1 MRFGKITFFALLIS
15 SFFSY
20 CDLVGSGSEHSSA
33 KNGTLDLS
41 KHSFED
47 GKIVPLDGEWEFY
60 WEEWISPNDFSDPKF
75 KSKKKFVTVPS
86 VWKESFSKDPEA
98 VGHGYATYRLKVKL
112 GKRKQALA
120 LKIPDQGTAYI
131 LYANGKKI
139 ASVGSLGKSES
150 ESKAKYELKI
160 SLVPDSENLELVF
173 YVSNF
178 QNRWGGVWN
187 SIQLGEL
194 ESVLKD
200 VRKRRDL
207 EWALVLIAAT
217 MSFYNVFFYF
227 FRRNESAHLLFAFH
241 AFLIMVRSLT
251 IGDSRLAYELLQ
263 GISWEL
269 PNRLEYISVYISGPT
284 LYAFL
289 YRYCKTDFWRRFGR
303 YFVIPYYLASFIVL
317 FFPNAYYTLTLLP
330 VALYLPLVTMPVWL
344 VLLAVGLKRGIEGG
358 LSLFSGYVVISLC
371 TLNDIGLFLGLWNGI
386 YLIQYGE
393 VALILGY
400 SILISK
406 IFSEA
411 FRRSD
416 TLGTKMKSLVLSTRE
431 IMQSYSYDKAADTAL
446 KMLHE
451 NGKEQTIISN
461 NGRTIAVEQTVYV
474 YLEEP
479 NSSIW
484 KRYCISSLGDLETV
498 EVYKYDVQDL
508 IGLDPSSLTGPI
520 IKNDR
525 LVVSVQDEQL
535 YKLIFDL
542 PSEGYSD
549 DSQMDW
555 VRGVADALA
564 FSVRNIARQDRE
576 KLAIIGELSA
586 EIVHDLGHPI
596 AMIRQNLKNLRSKKG
611 TSKTNLLFQAEKEV
625 DALTNLT
632 LDILD
637 FSKNRIILDLQT
649 LEIKA
654 YFKEIFEDLETF
666 FQSTKMKLA
675 FKINAKGSIRLDPL
689 RIRRLIFNLAKNAAE
704 ATDEKGIF
712 SIRIEREEDIV
723 YLIFEDNGQG
733 FSKDMERYIFD
744 SGFGSKKP
752 YGTGLGL
759 SIIRKIVFAH
769 GGEILVSSEEGKG
782 TRFTILLRS

>member
-1 MRFGKITFFALLIS
+1 MRSGKITFFVLLIS
-15 SFFSY
+15 SFHFH
-20 CDLVGSGSEHSSA
+20 CGLVGSGLEHSFA
-33 KNGTLDLS
+33 KNGALDLS

-47 GKIVPLDGEWEFY
+47 GKIIPLDGEWEFY
-60 WEEWISPNDFSDPKF
+60 WKEFIPSGDFSDPKY
-75 KSKKKFVTVPS
+75 KSKKKFITVPS
-86 VWKESFSKDPEA
+86 VWTESFSKDPDA
-98 VGHGYATYRLKVKL
+98 AGHGYATYRLKIRL
-112 GKRKQALA
+112 GERKQALA
-120 LKIPDQGTAYI
+120 LKIPDLGTSYV

-139 ASVGSLGKSES
+139 ASVGEIGKTE
-150 ESKAKYELKI
+150 EEVKAKYELKI
-160 SLVPDSENLELVF
+160 ALVSSSENLELVF
-173 YVSNF
+173 HVSNF

-187 SIQLGEL
+187 SIQLGEW
-194 ESVLKD
+194 ENVLQD

-241 AFLIMVRSLT
+241 CFLIMIRSLT
-251 IGDSRLAYELLQ
+251 NGDSRLAYEFLQ

-269 PNRLEYISVYISGPT
+269 PNRLEYISVYTSGPT

-289 YRYCKTDFWRRFGR
+289 YRYCKTEFWRKFGQ
-303 YFVIPYYLASFIVL
+303 YICIPYYLAVFIVL

-330 VALYLPLVTMPVWL
+330 IALYMPLVTMPIWL
-344 VLLAVGLKRGIEGG
+344 VLLAIGLKRRIEGG
-358 LSLFSGYVVISLC
+358 VILFAGYVVISL
-371 TLNDIGLFLGLWNGI
+371 TTVNDIMLFFGFWKST

-400 SILISK
+400 SVLISK

-411 FRRSD
+411 FKRSD
-416 TLGTKMKSLVLSTRE
+416 TLGTKMKSLVFSTRE
-431 IMQSYSYDKAADTAL
+431 IMQSSSYDKAADTAL
-446 KMLHE
+446 KILHE
-451 NGKEQTIISN
+451 NGK
-461 NGRTIAVEQTVYV
+461 EQTVYV

-479 NSSIW
+479 NSSVW
-484 KRYCISSLGDLETV
+484 KRYSISPLGTFESV
-498 EVYKYDVQDL
+498 EVYKYDVQNL
-508 IGLDPSSLTGPI
+508 LGLDPSSLSGPV
-520 IKNDR
+520 NQNNR
-525 LVVSVQDEQL
+525 LIVSVQDEQL

-542 PSEGYSD
+542 PFQEYSD

-555 VRGVADALA
+555 VRGIADALA
-564 FSVRNIARQDRE
+564 FSVHNIARQDRE

-596 AMIRQNLKNLRSKKG
+596 AMIRQNLKNIGSQKG
-611 TSKTNLLFQAEKEV
+611 KSKTGFLFQAEKEV
-625 DALTNLT
+625 NALTNLT

-637 FSKNRIILDLQT
+637 FSKNRIILDLQNT
-649 LEIKA
+649 DIKT

-666 FQSTKMKLA
+666 FQSTKMKLV

-712 SIRIEREEDIV
+712 SIRIEKEENVV
-723 YLIFEDNGQG
+723 YLIFEDNGEG
-733 FSKDMERYIFD
+733 FSKDMEKYIFD

-759 SIIRKIVFAH
+759 SIIRKIVSAH
-769 GGEILVSSEEGKG
+769 GGEILVSTEEGKG

>member
-1 MRFGKITFFALLIS
+1 MRFGKTTCFALLIS
-15 SFFSY
+15 SFLFH
-20 CDLVGSGSEHSSA
+20 CGLIGSGLEHSSA
-33 KNGTLDLS
+33 KNGILDLS
-41 KHSFED
+41 KHSFQD
-47 GKIVPLDGEWEFY
+47 GKIIPLDGEWEFY
-60 WEEWISPNDFSDPKF
+60 WEEFISPGDFSGPKY
-75 KSKKKFVTVPS
+75 KSQKKIVTVPS
-86 VWKESFSKDPEA
+86 VWTESFSKDPGIA
-98 VGHGYATYRLKVKL
+98 GHGYATYRLKLKL
-112 GKRKQALA
+112 RERRQTLA
-120 LKIPDQGTAYI
+120 LKIPDLGTSYI
-131 LYANGKKI
+131 LYANGKKV
-139 ASVGSLGKSES
+139 ASVGTVGKSKSES
-150 ESKAKYELKI
+150 IAKYELKI
-160 SLVPDSENLELVF
+160 SLTPDSENLELVF
-173 YVSNF
+173 HVSNF

-194 ESVLKD
+194 ENVLQD

-241 AFLIMVRSLT
+241 CFLIMIRSLT
-251 IGDSRLAYELLQ
+251 NGDSRLAYEFLQ

-269 PNRLEYISVYISGPT
+269 PNRLEYISVYASGPT

-289 YRYCKTDFWRRFGR
+289 YRYCKTDFWRRFGQ
-303 YFVIPYYLASFIVL
+303 YFCVPYYLAVIIVL
-317 FFPNAYYTLTLLP
+317 FFPNTYYTLTLLP
-330 VALYLPLVTMPVWL
+330 IALYMPLVTMPIWL
-344 VLLAVGLKRGIEGG
+344 ILLSIGLKRRIEGG
-358 LSLFSGYVVISLC
+358 VILFAGYIVISLC
-371 TLNDIGLFLGLWNGI
+371 TLNDIMFFLGFWKSM

-393 VALILGY
+393 VALILAY

-416 TLGTKMKSLVLSTRE
+416 TLGIKMKSLVFSTRE

-446 KMLHE
+446 KIFHE
-451 NGKEQTIISN
+451 NGK
-461 NGRTIAVEQTVYV
+461 EQTVYV

-479 NSSIW
+479 NSSVW
-484 KRYCISSLGDLETV
+484 KRYSISSQGDLETV
-498 EVYKYDVQDL
+498 EVYKYDVKDL
-508 IGLDPSSLTGPI
+508 LGLEPSSLAEPVVR
-520 IKNDR
+520 NNR
-525 LVVSVQDEQL
+525 LIVSAQDEQL

-542 PSEGYSD
+542 PFEGYSD
-549 DSQMDW
+549 DSQVDW
-555 VRGVADALA
+555 VRGIADALA

-596 AMIRQNLKNLRSKKG
+596 AMIRQNLKNLGSQKG
-611 TSKTNLLFQAEKEV
+611 KSKTGLLFQAEKEV

-637 FSKNRIILDLQT
+637 FSKNRIILDLRNVD
-649 LEIKA
+649 IKT
-654 YFKEIFEDLETF
+654 YFKEIFEDLATF
-666 FQSTKMKLA
+666 FQSTEMKLVS
-675 FKINAKGSIRLDPL
+675 KINAKGNIHLDPL

-704 ATDEKGIF
+704 ATDEKGTF
-712 SIRIEREEDIV
+712 SIRIEKEENVV
-723 YLIFEDNGQG
+723 YLIFEDDGEG
-733 FSKDMERYIFD
+733 FSKDMEKYIFD

-759 SIIRKIVFAH
+759 SIIRKIVSAH
-769 GGEILVSSEEGKG
+769 GGEILVSSEEGRG

>member
-1 MRFGKITFFALLIS
+1 MGFGKTTFFALSI
-15 SFFSY
+15 SFFLFH
-20 CDLVGSGSEHSSA
+20 CGFVGSGLEYSFA
-33 KNGTLDLS
+33 KNGILDLS
-41 KHSFED
+41 KHSFDD

-60 WEEWISPNDFSDPKF
+60 WEEWISPTDFSDPKF

-86 VWKESFSKDPEA
+86 VWKESFSKDPDA
-98 VGHGYATYRLKVKL
+98 IGHGYATYRLKVKL
-112 GKRKQALA
+112 GERKKALA
-120 LKIPDQGTAYI
+120 LKIPDLGTSYI

-139 ASVGSLGKSES
+139 ASVGSIGRSKS

-160 SLVPDSENLELVF
+160 SLIPDSENLELVF
-173 YVSNF
+173 HVSNF

-194 ESVLKD
+194 ENVLEN

-207 EWALVLIAAT
+207 EWALVLIAA
-217 MSFYNVFFYF
+217 MMAFYNVFFYF

-241 AFLIMVRSLT
+241 CFQIMIRSLT
-251 IGDSRLAYELLQ
+251 IGDSRIAYEFLQ

-289 YRYCKTDFWRRFGR
+289 YRYCKTDFWRNFGR
-303 YFVIPYYLASFIVL
+303 YFVIPYYVASLIVVFL
-317 FFPNAYYTLTLLP
+317 PNQYYTLTLLP
-330 VALYLPLVTMPVWL
+330 IALYMPFVTMPIWL
-344 VLLAVGLKRGIEGG
+344 VLLATGLKRRIEGG
-358 LSLFSGYVVISLC
+358 LSLFSGYLVLSLC
-371 TLNDIGLFLGLWNGI
+371 TLNDIGLFFGFWKSI

-416 TLGTKMKSLVLSTRE
+416 TLGTKMKSLVFSTRE

-451 NGKEQTIISN
+451 NGKEQT
-461 NGRTIAVEQTVYV
+461 VYV

-479 NSSIW
+479 NSSVW
-484 KRYCISSLGDLETV
+484 KRYSISSLGDLEIV

-508 IGLDPSSLTGPI
+508 LGLEPSSITQPMV
-520 IKNDR
+520 KNNR
-525 LVVSVQDEQL
+525 LIVSVQDEQP

-542 PSEGYSD
+542 PLERYSD
-549 DSQMDW
+549 DSQVDW
-555 VRGVADALA
+555 VRGIADALA

-596 AMIRQNLKNLRSKKG
+596 AMIRQNLKNLGSKKG
-611 TSKTNLLFQAEKEV
+611 KSKTDLLFQAEKEV

-637 FSKNRIILDLQT
+637 FSKNRIILDLKAVD
-649 LEIKA
+649 IKT
-654 YFKEIFEDLETF
+654 YFKEIFEDLGTF
-666 FQSTKMKLA
+666 FQSTKMKLVS
-675 FKINAKGSIRLDPL
+675 KINAKGSIRLDPL

-704 ATDEKGIF
+704 ATEEKGTF
-712 SIRIEREEDIV
+712 SIRIEREENVV
-723 YLIFEDNGQG
+723 YLIFEDNGEG
-733 FSKDMERYIFD
+733 FSKDMEKYIFD

-759 SIIRKIVFAH
+759 SIIRKIVSAH

>member
-1 MRFGKITFFALLIS
+1 MRFGKTTFFTLLIS
-15 SFFSY
+15 SFVFQ
-20 CDLVGSGSEHSSA
+20 CGFIGSGSEHSSA
-33 KNGTLDLS
+33 KNGILDLS

-47 GKIVPLDGEWEFY
+47 GKVISLDGEWEFY
-60 WEEWISPNDFSDPKF
+60 WEEFILPGDFSDPKF
-75 KSKKKFVTVPS
+75 KSKKKLATVPS
-86 VWKESFSKDPEA
+86 VWSEKYSKDPNSA
-98 VGHGYATYRLKVKL
+98 GHGYATYRIKL
-112 GKRKQALA
+112 RLGEPKQTLA
-120 LKIPDQGTAYI
+120 LKIPDLGTSYI

-139 ASVGSLGKSES
+139 ASVGSLGRSALEA
-150 ESKAKYELKI
+150 KAKYELKI
-160 SLVPDSENLELVF
+160 SLVPDSKNLELVF
-173 YVSNF
+173 HVSNF

-187 SIQLGEL
+187 SIQLGEWENVL
-194 ESVLKD
+194 ENVQ
-200 VRKRRDL
+200 KRRDL

-217 MSFYNVFFYF
+217 MSFYNIFFYF
-227 FRRNESAHLLFAFH
+227 FRRTESAHILFAFH
-241 AFLIMVRSLT
+241 CFLIMIRSLT
-251 IGDSRLAYELLQ
+251 IGDSRLAYEFLQ

-269 PNRLEYISVYISGPT
+269 PNRLEYISVYASGPT

-289 YRYCKTDFWRRFGR
+289 YRYCKTDFWRKFGQ
-303 YFVIPYYLASFIVL
+303 YICIPYYLAVFIVL
-317 FFPNAYYTLTLLP
+317 FFSNKYYTLTLLP
-330 VALYLPLVTMPVWL
+330 IALYMPLVTMPIWI
-344 VLLAVGLKRGIEGG
+344 VLLSIGLKRKIEGG
-358 LSLFSGYVVISLC
+358 RILFAGYVVISLA
-371 TLNDIGLFLGLWNGI
+371 TLNDIMFFLGFWKSI

-411 FRRSD
+411 FKRSD
-416 TLGTKMKSLVLSTRE
+416 ILGTKMKSLVFSTRE
-431 IMQSYSYDKAADTAL
+431 IMQSSSYDKAADTVL

-451 NGKEQTIISN
+451 NGKE
-461 NGRTIAVEQTVYV
+461 ETVYA

-479 NSSIW
+479 NSSVW
-484 KRYCISSLGDLETV
+484 KRYSISSSGNLETV

-508 IGLDPSSLTGPI
+508 LGLDPSSLAEPMIQNNRLI
-520 IKNDR
+520 I
-525 LVVSVQDEQL
+525 SVQDEQL

-542 PSEGYSD
+542 PFDGYSE
-549 DSQMDW
+549 DSQVDW
-555 VRGVADALA
+555 VRGIADALA

-596 AMIRQNLKNLRSKKG
+596 AMIRQNLKNIGSQKG
-611 TSKTNLLFQAEKEV
+611 KSKTNLLFQAEKEV

-637 FSKNRIILDLQT
+637 FSKNRIILDLQNID
-649 LEIKA
+649 IKT
-654 YFKEIFEDLETF
+654 YFKEIFEDLGTF
-666 FQSTKMKLA
+666 FQSTKMKLVS
-675 FKINAKGSIRLDPL
+675 KINAKGNIRLDPL

-712 SIRIEREEDIV
+712 SIRIEKEENVV
-723 YLIFEDNGQG
+723 YLIFEDNGEG
-733 FSKDMERYIFD
+733 FSKDMEKYIFD

-759 SIIRKIVFAH
+759 SIIRKIVSAH

>member
-1 MRFGKITFFALLIS
+1 MRFGKSTFFALLIS
-15 SFFSY
+15 FFLSH
-20 CDLVGSGSEHSSA
+20 CGFILSDSEHSFA
-33 KNGTLDLS
+33 KNGTLDLHR
-41 KHSFED
+41 HSFEN
-47 GKIVPLDGEWEFY
+47 GKIIPLDGEWEFY
-60 WEEWISPNDFSDPKF
+60 REELIAPGDFSDPKF
-75 KSKKKFVTVPS
+75 ISKKKFVTVPS
-86 VWKESFSKDPEA
+86 VWTESFSKDPGA

-112 GKRKQALA
+112 GKRRQALA
-120 LKIPDQGTAYI
+120 LKIPDLGTSYI

-139 ASVGSLGKSES
+139 ASVGSIGKTKEDAR
-150 ESKAKYELKI
+150 AKYELKI
-160 SLVPDSENLELVF
+160 SLVPDSEDLELVF
-173 YVSNF
+173 HVSNF

-194 ESVLKD
+194 ENVLEN
-200 VRKRRDL
+200 VRKKRDL

-241 AFLIMVRSLT
+241 CFLIMVRSLT
-251 IGDSRLAYELLQ
+251 IGDSRIAYELLQ

-269 PNRLEYISVYISGPT
+269 PNRLEYISVYVSGPT

-289 YRYCKTDFWRRFGR
+289 YRYCKTDFWRRFGV
-303 YFVIPYYLASFIVL
+303 YFVVPYYLACFIVL

-330 VALYLPLVTMPVWL
+330 IALYMPFVTMPIWF

-358 LSLFSGYVVISLC
+358 FSLFAGYVVLSLC
-371 TLNDIGLFLGLWNGI
+371 TLNDIGLFFGFWKSI

-393 VALILGY
+393 VVLILGY

-406 IFSEA
+406 IFSES
-411 FRRSD
+411 FQRSD
-416 TLGTKMKSLVLSTRE
+416 TLATKMKSLVFSTRE
-431 IMQSYSYDKAADTAL
+431 IMRSYSYDKAADTAL
-446 KMLHE
+446 RILHKVGE
-451 NGKEQTIISN
+451 EQTI
-461 NGRTIAVEQTVYV
+461 YV

-479 NSSIW
+479 NSSVW
-484 KRYCISSLGDLETV
+484 KRYSISSSGDLEIV

-508 IGLDPSSLTGPI
+508 LGLDPSSLTGPMVQ
-520 IKNDR
+520 NNR
-525 LVVSVQDEQL
+525 LIVSVQDEQL
-535 YKLIFDL
+535 HKLIFDL
-542 PSEGYSD
+542 PFGRYSD
-549 DSQMDW
+549 DSQVDW
-555 VRGVADALA
+555 VRGIADALA
-564 FSVRNIARQDRE
+564 FSVHNIARQDRE

-596 AMIRQNLKNLRSKKG
+596 AMIRHNLRNLGSQKG
-611 TSKTNLLFQAEKEV
+611 KSKTELLFQAEKEV

-637 FSKNRIILDLQT
+637 FSKNRIILDLQDVD
-649 LEIKA
+649 IKT
-654 YFKEIFEDLETF
+654 YFKEIFEDLGTF
-666 FQSTKMKLA
+666 FQSTKMKLV
-675 FKINAKGSIRLDPL
+675 FKINAKGNIRLDPL

-712 SIRIEREEDIV
+712 SIRIEREENVV
-723 YLIFEDNGQG
+723 YLIFEDNGEG
-733 FSKDMERYIFD
+733 FSKEMERYIFD
-744 SGFGSKKP
+744 SGLGSKKP

-759 SIIRKIVFAH
+759 SIIRKIVSAH